1 MTQSAIDIIVV
12 SMQKRNKNLIV
23 SSFIVVVV
31 FLIDRISKL
40 YVINLLGDLN
50 DQQIF
55 LTSFLNIYLIWNE
68 GIAFGLLS
76 FGSKAIYNFITILIL
91 IINII
96 IIYIIFKLEDFRK
109 YFFLIILGGSLGNL
123 FDRMVY
129 NAVPD
134 FIDFHVGNLH
144 WFIFNPADIF
154 ITIGVI
160 CLILDEF
167 FFKNKKI

>member
-1 MTQSAIDIIVV
+1 
-12 SMQKRNKNLIV
+12 MQKKNKIFFFNLSIV
-23 SSFIVVVV
+23 III
-31 FLIDRISKL
+31 FLIDRISKIH
-40 YVINLLGDLN
+40 VINLFDTLN

-55 LTSFLNIYLIWNE
+55 IASFLNLYLIWNE

-76 FGSKAIYNFITILIL
+76 FDNNEIYNFITFFIT

-96 IIYIIFKLEDFRK
+96 IIYILIKINDFRR
-109 YFFLIILGGSLGNL
+109 YFFSIILGGSLGNL
-123 FDRMVY
+123 FDRLVY

-134 FIDFHVGNLH
+134 FIDFHIGNLH
-144 WFIFNPADIF
+144 WFIFNLADIF

-167 FFKNKKI
+167 IFKSKRDV

>member
-1 MTQSAIDIIVV
+1 MKDIIVV
-12 SMQKRNKNLIV
+12 FMQKKNKIFFFNLSIV
-23 SSFIVVVV
+23 III
-31 FLIDRISKL
+31 FLIDRISKIH
-40 YVINLLGDLN
+40 VINLFNTLN

-55 LTSFLNIYLIWNE
+55 IASFLNFYLIWNE

-76 FGSKAIYNFITILIL
+76 FDNNEIYNFITFFIA

-96 IIYIIFKLEDFRK
+96 IIYILIKINDFRR
-109 YFFLIILGGSLGNL
+109 YFFSIILGGSLGNL
-123 FDRMVY
+123 FDRLVY

-134 FIDFHVGNLH
+134 FIDFHIGNFH
-144 WFIFNPADIF
+144 WFIFNLADIF

-167 FFKNKKI
+167 IFKSKRDV

>member
-1 MTQSAIDIIVV
+1 
-12 SMQKRNKNLIV
+12 MQKKNRIFFFNLSIV
-23 SSFIVVVV
+23 IIIFI
-31 FLIDRISKL
+31 IDRISKIH
-40 YVINLLGDLN
+40 VINLFNTLN
-50 DQQIF
+50 DHPIF
-55 LTSFLNIYLIWNE
+55 ITPFLNLYLIWNE

-76 FGSKAIYNFITILIL
+76 FESKEIYNFITFFIV

-96 IIYIIFKLEDFRK
+96 IIYITLKINDFRR

-123 FDRMVY
+123 FDRFLY

-134 FIDFHVGNLH
+134 FIDFHIGNLH

-154 ITIGVI
+154 ITIGVF

-167 FFKNKKI
+167 IFKNKRDD

>member
-1 MTQSAIDIIVV
+1 MVF
-12 SMQKRNKNLIV
+12 MQKKNKIFFFNLSIV
-23 SSFIVVVV
+23 III
-31 FLIDRISKL
+31 FLIDRISKIH
-40 YVINLLGDLN
+40 VINLFNTLN

-55 LTSFLNIYLIWNE
+55 IASFLNFYLIWNE

-76 FGSKAIYNFITILIL
+76 FDNNEIYNFITFFIA

-96 IIYIIFKLEDFRK
+96 IIYILIKINDFRR
-109 YFFLIILGGSLGNL
+109 YFFSIILGGSLGNL
-123 FDRMVY
+123 FDRLVY

-134 FIDFHVGNLH
+134 FIDFHIGNLH
-144 WFIFNPADIF
+144 WFIFNLADIF

-167 FFKNKKI
+167 IFKSKRDV

>member
-1 MTQSAIDIIVV
+1 
-12 SMQKRNKNLIV
+12 MQKKNKIFFFNLSIV
-23 SSFIVVVV
+23 IIIFI
-31 FLIDRISKL
+31 IDRISKIH
-40 YVINLLGDLN
+40 VINLFNTLN
-50 DQQIF
+50 DNQIF
-55 LTSFLNIYLIWNE
+55 ITPFLNLYLIWNE

-76 FGSKAIYNFITILIL
+76 FESKEIYNFITFFIV

-96 IIYIIFKLEDFRK
+96 IIYIIFKINDFRR

-123 FDRMVY
+123 FDRFLY

-134 FIDFHVGNLH
+134 FIDFHIGNLH

-154 ITIGVI
+154 ITIGVF

-167 FFKNKKI
+167 IFKNKRND

>member
-1 MTQSAIDIIVV
+1 MKDIIVV
-12 SMQKRNKNLIV
+12 FMQKKNKIFFFNLSIV
-23 SSFIVVVV
+23 III
-31 FLIDRISKL
+31 FLIDRISKIH
-40 YVINLLGDLN
+40 VINLFNTLN

-55 LTSFLNIYLIWNE
+55 IASFLNFYLIWNE

-76 FGSKAIYNFITILIL
+76 FDNNEIYNFITFFIT

-96 IIYIIFKLEDFRK
+96 IIYILIKINDFRR
-109 YFFLIILGGSLGNL
+109 YFFSIILGGSLGNL
-123 FDRMVY
+123 FDRLVY

-134 FIDFHVGNLH
+134 FIDFHIGNLH
-144 WFIFNPADIF
+144 WFIFNLADIF

-167 FFKNKKI
+167 IFKSKRDV

>member
-1 MTQSAIDIIVV
+1 
-12 SMQKRNKNLIV
+12 MQKKNKIFFFNLSIV
-23 SSFIVVVV
+23 III
-31 FLIDRISKL
+31 FLIDRISKIH
-40 YVINLLGDLN
+40 VINLFDTLN

-55 LTSFLNIYLIWNE
+55 IASFLNLYLIWNE

-76 FGSKAIYNFITILIL
+76 FDNNEIYNFITFFIA

-96 IIYIIFKLEDFRK
+96 IIYILIKINDFRR
-109 YFFLIILGGSLGNL
+109 YFFSIILGGSLGNL
-123 FDRMVY
+123 FDRLVY

-134 FIDFHVGNLH
+134 FIDFHIGNLH
-144 WFIFNPADIF
+144 WFIFNLADIF

-167 FFKNKKI
+167 IFKSKRDV

>member
-1 MTQSAIDIIVV
+1 VKDIIVV
-12 SMQKRNKNLIV
+12 FMQKKNKIFFFNLSIV
-23 SSFIVVVV
+23 III
-31 FLIDRISKL
+31 FLIDRISKIH
-40 YVINLLGDLN
+40 VINLFDTLN

-55 LTSFLNIYLIWNE
+55 IASFLNLYLIWNE

-76 FGSKAIYNFITILIL
+76 FDNNEIYNFITFFIT

-96 IIYIIFKLEDFRK
+96 IIYILIKINDFRR
-109 YFFLIILGGSLGNL
+109 YFFSIILGGSLGNL
-123 FDRMVY
+123 FDRLVY

-134 FIDFHVGNLH
+134 FIDFHIGNFH
-144 WFIFNPADIF
+144 WFIFNMADIF

-167 FFKNKKI
+167 IFKIKRDV

>member
-1 MTQSAIDIIVV
+1 
-12 SMQKRNKNLIV
+12 MQKKNKIFIVNL
-23 SSFIVVVV
+23 FIVVTI

-76 FGSKAIYNFITILIL
+76 FESKTIYNFITILIL

-96 IIYIIFKLEDFRK
+96 IIYIIYKLEDFRK

-123 FDRMVY
+123 FDRLVY

-134 FIDFHVGNLH
+134 FIDFHIGNLH

-167 FFKNKKI
+167 IFKNKKI

>member
-1 MTQSAIDIIVV
+1 VKDIIVV
-12 SMQKRNKNLIV
+12 FMQKKNKIFFFNLSIV
-23 SSFIVVVV
+23 III
-31 FLIDRISKL
+31 FLIDRISKI
-40 YVINLLGDLN
+40 YVINLFDTLN

-55 LTSFLNIYLIWNE
+55 IASFLNLYLIWNE

-76 FGSKAIYNFITILIL
+76 FDNNEIYNFITFFIT

-96 IIYIIFKLEDFRK
+96 IIYILIKINDFRR
-109 YFFLIILGGSLGNL
+109 YFFSIILGGSLGNL
-123 FDRMVY
+123 FDRLVY

-134 FIDFHVGNLH
+134 FIDFHIGNFH
-144 WFIFNPADIF
+144 WFIFNMADIF

-167 FFKNKKI
+167 IFKIKRDV

>member
-1 MTQSAIDIIVV
+1 
-12 SMQKRNKNLIV
+12 MQKKNKIFFFNLSIV
-23 SSFIVVVV
+23 III
-31 FLIDRISKL
+31 FLIDRISKIH
-40 YVINLLGDLN
+40 VINLFDTLN

-55 LTSFLNIYLIWNE
+55 IASFLNLYLIWNE

-76 FGSKAIYNFITILIL
+76 FDNNEIYNFITFFIA

-96 IIYIIFKLEDFRK
+96 IIYILIKINDFRR
-109 YFFLIILGGSLGNL
+109 YFFSIILGGSLGNL
-123 FDRMVY
+123 FDRLVY

-134 FIDFHVGNLH
+134 FIDFHFGDLH

-160 CLILDEF
+160 CLILVEF
-167 FFKNKKI
+167 FSKDKKDV

>member
-1 MTQSAIDIIVV
+1 MKDIIVV
-12 SMQKRNKNLIV
+12 FMQKKNKIFFNLSIV
-23 SSFIVVVV
+23 III
-31 FLIDRISKL
+31 FLIDRITKIH
-40 YVINLLGDLN
+40 VINLFDTLN

-55 LTSFLNIYLIWNE
+55 IAPFLNLYLIWNS

-76 FGSKAIYNFITILIL
+76 FDSNEIYNFITFFIV

-96 IIYIIFKLEDFRK
+96 IIYIFIKIDDVRR
-109 YFFLIILGGSLGNL
+109 YFFSMILGGSLGNL
-123 FDRMVY
+123 FDRLVY

-134 FIDFHVGNLH
+134 FIDFHIGNLH
-144 WFIFNPADIF
+144 WFIFNLADIF

-167 FFKNKKI
+167 IFKSKRDV